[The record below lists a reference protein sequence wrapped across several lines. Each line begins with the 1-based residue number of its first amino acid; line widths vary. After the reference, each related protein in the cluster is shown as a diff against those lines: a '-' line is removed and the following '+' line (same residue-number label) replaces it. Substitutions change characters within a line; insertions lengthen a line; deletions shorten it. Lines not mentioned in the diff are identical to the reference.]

1 MAATK
6 KAAEAGETKVKGTS
20 VKEEFQAL
28 QEKIADL
35 APGDDEWEKTL
46 KEFKAV
52 SVKYYNERVKVKLPR
67 PRAGEDKHVYVG
79 VNGIG
84 YLIERGKE
92 VEVLRSVAEVLERS
106 EAIADE
112 NFESQDALS
121 RSFTDDPRTN

>member
-1 MAATK
+1 MATAK
-6 KAAEAGETKVKGTS
+6 KTAEAAETKTKS
-20 VKEEFQAL
+20 VKEEFLAL
-28 QEKIADL
+28 QEKISEMTPAD
-35 APGDDEWEKTL
+35 DDWEKTL
-46 KEFKAV
+46 KEFKAA
-52 SVKYYNERVKVKLPR
+52 SVKFYNERVKVKLPR
-67 PRAGEDKHVYVG
+67 PRAGEDKYQFVG

-106 EAIADE
+106 EAVADE